1 MNDSL
6 DRFHQLID
14 YEKHLSIPKKKKIS
28 FYKKIFFLIIIII
41 CFIILSSFFMTC
53 YQVASLREM
62 HSTLLFEQKKIE
74 KRLISLR
81 EDCILYKKDLDI
93 KVKENEDMQLAHN
106 LIGEKHNTIETLRE
120 KINQMRKRIKGYREE
135 VKYLTDEI
143 RSIHRNELK
152 KIFN

>member
-1 MNDSL
+1 
-6 DRFHQLID
+6 
-14 YEKHLSIPKKKKIS
+14 
-28 FYKKIFFLIIIII
+28 
-41 CFIILSSFFMTC
+41 
-53 YQVASLREM
+53 M

-81 EDCILYKKDLDI
+81 EDCIRYKKDLDI

-135 VKYLTDEI
+135 DKYLTDEI